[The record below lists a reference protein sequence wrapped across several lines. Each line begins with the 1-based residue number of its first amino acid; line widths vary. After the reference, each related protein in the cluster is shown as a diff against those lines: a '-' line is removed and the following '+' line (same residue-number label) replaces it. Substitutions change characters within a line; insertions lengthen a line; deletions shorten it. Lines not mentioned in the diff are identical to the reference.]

1 MKKNIFKQVKNTLP
15 LCAMVATVGF
25 TACTSDFESI
35 NTDPNGIPAE
45 EVALEARFS
54 QPITSVYLNFQ
65 NRNYEYQL
73 QLECG
78 SLFRLYGESNPFRR
92 Q

>member
-54 QPITSVYLNFQ
+54 QPITSVAT
-65 NRNYEYQL
+65 E
-73 QLECG
+73 LECG

>member
-45 EVALEARFS
+45 EVLWRLVSLSLSRRF
-54 QPITSVYLNFQ
+54 I
-65 NRNYEYQL
+65 
-73 QLECG
+73 
-78 SLFRLYGESNPFRR
+78 
-92 Q
+92 